1 MFLQMVEIN
10 DMETFEDVRSTANN
24 PKRSHAWQYFLQ
36 SNMRA
41 AVQCKICNNVF
52 QYANGQSTSNLT
64 RHLRLQHKIQQP
76 KNDKNEKNDSIV
88 FKPEQDF

>member
-1 MFLQMVEIN
+1 MFLQMVQINEMEI
-10 DMETFEDVRSTANN
+10 FEEVRSSIHN

-36 SNMRA
+36 SNLRA
-41 AVQCKICNNVF
+41 VVQCKICNGVF

-76 KNDKNEKNDSIV
+76 KNDKNDSNV
-88 FKPEQDF
+88 KTEQNY